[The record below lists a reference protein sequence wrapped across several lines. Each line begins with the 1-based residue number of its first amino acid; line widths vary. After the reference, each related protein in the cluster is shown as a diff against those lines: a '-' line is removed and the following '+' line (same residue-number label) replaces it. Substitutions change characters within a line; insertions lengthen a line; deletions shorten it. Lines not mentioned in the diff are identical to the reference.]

1 MRTSRQ
7 SEEIKILKKIIFSL
21 VFVLAVLAVLKITG
35 DGWFWASS
43 KLEEG
48 SSVWKKKLPLQT
60 VQISEKAKG
69 SSTLSIKSEAAV
81 VLDAKREMVLFEKN
95 MQEQLPIASI
105 STLMTALVFLETNPN
120 LNDTATITLDDAMG
134 AGYSQLKVRET
145 FTLCDLLHASL
156 MSSNN
161 RTTRTLVRTCGL
173 SYAEFINRMN
183 LKATKIGL
191 ENTVFFEPTGLD
203 TNNRSTALDCA
214 RLLYF
219 AQRESLIASIMGK
232 TSYQFSS
239 LGRHKRSHQIR
250 NTNKLL
256 YNPLPFEDIGNV
268 VCGKTGYNG
277 PSGYCFSTLVQGEEG
292 EQIIAV
298 VLGAPSSGTRFK
310 EIKSILQWSLQE
322 EENKTPEQARR
333 GG

>member
-1 MRTSRQ
+1 MRTFRQ
-7 SEEIKILKKIIFSL
+7 GKEIATVKKVIFSL
-21 VFVLAVLAVLKITG
+21 IFVLAGLAVFKMTG
-35 DGWFWASS
+35 DGWFWASD
-43 KLEEG
+43 KTEG
-48 SSVWKKKLPLQT
+48 TGSIWKRKLPLQT
-60 VQISEKAKG
+60 LQISEKAKE

-81 VLDAKREMVLFEKN
+81 VLDAKTEVILFEKN

-105 STLMTALVFLETNPN
+105 SKLMTALVFLEIDPN
-120 LNDTATITLDDAMG
+120 LNDTATITLEDAMG

-145 FTLCDLLHASL
+145 FTLYDLLHATL

-183 LKATKIGL
+183 RKAKSIGL
-191 ENTVFFEPTGLD
+191 ENTIFFEPTGLD

-232 TSYQFSS
+232 TAYQFNS
-239 LGRHKRSHQIR
+239 LGKRRRSHQIR

-256 YNPLPFEDIGNV
+256 YNPLPFEEMGNV

-277 PSGYCFSTLVQGEEG
+277 PSGYCLSTLVQREEG
-292 EQIIAV
+292 DKIIAV

-310 EIKSILQWSLQE
+310 EIKSILQWSLSEDRTEVPQ
-322 EENKTPEQARR
+322 KVRP